1 MALLLTYDGCIV
13 ALRLA
18 AAMVAVSRDREK
30 NADKDGGFA
39 KTGLPSARP
48 KL

>member
-1 MALLLTYDGCIV
+1 
-13 ALRLA
+13 
-18 AAMVAVSRDREK
+18 MVAVSRDREK

-39 KTGLPSARP
+39 QTGLPSARP